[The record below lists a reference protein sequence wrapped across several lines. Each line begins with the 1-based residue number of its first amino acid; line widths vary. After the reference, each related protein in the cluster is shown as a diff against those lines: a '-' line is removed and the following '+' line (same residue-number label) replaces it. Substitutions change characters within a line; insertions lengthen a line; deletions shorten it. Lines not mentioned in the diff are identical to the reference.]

1 MTTIG
6 INTLVYMT
14 ELANGTPQS
23 NLLPIIASHG
33 ITLAEVRREYIASDA
48 EFDLI
53 AAGRPGQR
61 ARPVLLRT
69 RIAHHRRRGEP
80 RFRRLPGRGPPHGRH
95 EREVQPG

>member
-53 AAGRPGQR
+53 AAAAQANG
-61 ARPVLLRT
+61 LDLFY
-69 RIAHHRRRGEP
+69 GEP

>member
-53 AAGRPGQR
+53 AAAPRPTGSTCSTPYPNR
-61 ARPVLLRT
+61 SPSTAR
-69 RIAHHRRRGEP
+69 
-80 RFRRLPGRGPPHGRH
+80 
-95 EREVQPG
+95 